1 MTKSLLWLRN
11 QELCAGHPQLP
22 GTPLSRGTYMQ
33 NPVIL
38 PDDSTRP
45 KAPKIADATEYHRRS
60 GQRLAQFHAMHLRE
74 LSRVHRAM
82 EQVFAGHGTADKLL
96 TTISS
101 MQMISN
107 MRQFGNLCGAACE
120 ILTGHHSI
128 EDYYVFP
135 RLKGHT
141 PALDKVVER
150 LKAEHLVIH
159 DLIVRLENA
168 AHSLINT
175 PGTESATALRAAF
188 RQLETFVTSHF
199 GYEQTELEEALGYY
213 GVDI

>member
-1 MTKSLLWLRN
+1 
-11 QELCAGHPQLP
+11 
-22 GTPLSRGTYMQ
+22 MQ
-33 NPVIL
+33 DSVTL

-82 EQVFAGHGTADKLL
+82 EQVFAGNGTADKLL

-159 DLIVRLENA
+159 DLIVRLETA
-168 AHSLINT
+168 AHGLIDK

-188 RQLETFVTSHF
+188 RQLETFVISHF